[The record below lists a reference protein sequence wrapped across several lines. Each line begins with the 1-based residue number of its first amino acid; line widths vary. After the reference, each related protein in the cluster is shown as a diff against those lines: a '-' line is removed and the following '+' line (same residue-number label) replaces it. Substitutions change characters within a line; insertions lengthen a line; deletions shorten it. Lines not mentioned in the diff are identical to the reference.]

1 MNAKVATL
9 GANAPA
15 YAPRRG
21 LRFAPRPGSA
31 GRTHSRP
38 LAASAQ
44 RPSILPA
51 PLSEGMRGTTFRPV
65 VLSSL
70 GRPGRKPGGSIPR
83 GRPLRQ
89 QDPRTKRQKI
99 APHSPKAFGAENN
112 PGHPSRSVQPLTSNP
127 ALP

>member
-38 LAASAQ
+38 LAASHVA
-44 RPSILPA
+44 PA
-51 PLSEGMRGTTFRPV
+51 P
-65 VLSSL
+65 
-70 GRPGRKPGGSIPR
+70 
-83 GRPLRQ
+83 
-89 QDPRTKRQKI
+89 
-99 APHSPKAFGAENN
+99 
-112 PGHPSRSVQPLTSNP
+112 
-127 ALP
+127 